1 MRSRLPG
8 KLRSSAQLLG
18 TMIVKDRARFTK
30 CRLVMCGTES
40 QILQQ
45 TDQAP
50 RQHEA
55 QAKNQ
60 DGDRNTHGIHCS
72 NSSSSKL
79 NSPEL

>member
-30 CRLVMCGTES
+30 CRLVMCGGGS
-40 QILQQ
+40 QILHK
-45 TDQAP
+45 TNQAP

-55 QAKNQ
+55 EAQKQ
-60 DGDRNTHGIHCS
+60 
-72 NSSSSKL
+72 
-79 NSPEL
+79 